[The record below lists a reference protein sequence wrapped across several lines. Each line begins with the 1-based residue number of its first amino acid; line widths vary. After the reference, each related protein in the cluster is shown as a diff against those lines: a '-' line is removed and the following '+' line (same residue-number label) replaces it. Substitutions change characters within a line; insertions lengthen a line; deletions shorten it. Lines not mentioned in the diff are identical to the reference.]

1 MQKRLFN
8 YGIKDNRLQIT
19 NLEDRIVS
27 TKIIVFG
34 VSYQCLVDTTIDF
47 LPLEERV
54 LDFMAS
60 PFIGVDLSNKMT
72 IRIYENGKKVV
83 DDYVSNNIEKAYV
96 IISDNKYEGITSK
109 LLDGLDKYSNVPIL
123 HYTINYDS
131 KLDYRNLTNIS
142 VDVPGDSDQQY
153 MQFMKAPVFID
164 VIERGVVHAIFLDS
178 DIQVRPNI
186 DNLFNIPQITK
197 GPIIQKQRW
206 DYVVANGM
214 YTPGS

>member
-1 MQKRLFN
+1 MQKGLFN
-8 YGIKDNRLQIT
+8 YGIKDNLLRIT

-54 LDFMAS
+54 LNFIAS

-83 DDYVSNNIEKAYV
+83 DDYVSNHIEKAYV
-96 IISDNKYEGITSK
+96 IISNDKYEEITSK

-123 HYTINYDS
+123 HYSINYDS
-131 KLDYRNLTNIS
+131 KLKYKNLTNIRF
-142 VDVPGDSDQQY
+142 DVPGDSDQQY
-153 MQFMKAPVFID
+153 MQFMQAPVFLD
-164 VIERGVVHAIFLDS
+164 VIERGVEHAVFIDS

-186 DNLFNIPQITK
+186 DDLFNIPQITK
-197 GPIIQKQRW
+197 GPIIQKQRLCCC
-206 DYVVANGM
+206 
-214 YTPGS
+214 